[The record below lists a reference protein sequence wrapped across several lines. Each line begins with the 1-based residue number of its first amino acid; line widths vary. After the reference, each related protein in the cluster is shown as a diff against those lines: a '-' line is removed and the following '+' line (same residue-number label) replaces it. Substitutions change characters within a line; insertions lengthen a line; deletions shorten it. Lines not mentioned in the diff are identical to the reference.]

1 VVGGEVVVEVFGRV
15 VKELLGE
22 DDELGQ
28 ADELAQFAF
37 RCVTVVITECLVQDP
52 FSHFSQ
58 HLPIGFAF

>member
-1 VVGGEVVVEVFGRV
+1 MVGGEIVVEVFGRV
-15 VKELLGE
+15 VKEFLGE

-28 ADELAQFAF
+28 ADELPQFAF
-37 RCVTVVITECLVQDP
+37 GCVTVVITERLVQDP